1 MPRPSRRS
9 PRSPA
14 SRKARRGNCLIC
26 TQLGSPATRLTPS
39 RTAGPGHPARPRVNH
54 APLPGTRRAR
64 RAERRLGAHDVLAVA
79 GSWRRADYPVMC
91 LRYVSGRETRSAC
104 RPGPEFLGVAYGP
117 DVLDPV
123 AGDLEREHRHG
134 DAVLLGD
141 QAGLAIDRALQE
153 SQARCPADD
162 IEGGAGDLLAA
173 FDRALGDRADEA
185 AGVGDGRGAGIQEAD
200 EGRDVPGFPGLFEV
214 PDEAGLP
221 TG

>member
-1 MPRPSRRS
+1 
-9 PRSPA
+9 
-14 SRKARRGNCLIC
+14 
-26 TQLGSPATRLTPS
+26 
-39 RTAGPGHPARPRVNH
+39 
-54 APLPGTRRAR
+54 
-64 RAERRLGAHDVLAVA
+64 
-79 GSWRRADYPVMC
+79 
-91 LRYVSGRETRSAC
+91 
-104 RPGPEFLGVAYGP
+104 
-117 DVLDPV
+117 VLDPV
-123 AGDLEREHRHG
+123 ACDVEREYRHD

-221 TG
+221 AGRGRGGCDARRRRRAEEASWRQAAGVRPTMPATSAKG